1 MNAPTDWVSAIAI
14 LAAGLILGMMFV
26 FFFNRRKKT
35 FGEDLALK
43 DLQAKR
49 DALVQQL
56 RDPGLEPDER
66 TRLELETARVLR
78 DLDAHQ
84 PAASTSAFAAAPA
97 TTTPAAAMN
106 PTVKGFIWGA
116 GSFAALAGLF
126 FLVMQQATPREEGG
140 SVTGGFESGAPPQQ
154 QMAQTDPQLEAA
166 IAKDPN
172 NLELRNDVAQAYLER
187 ENLMAVFQ
195 HTQFVLEKSPN
206 DSRALTYQGLV
217 RMAMGEGDDA
227 MQMLQRATQSNAKN
241 LDAWVALAWLYA
253 RADRMPE
260 AQRMIAEA
268 SKQSPEDRQRL
279 EQVFAQMQQQIQME
293 KSQPAQNAQG
303 GGLPEG
309 HPPINAA
316 PAPAPAAA
324 PPAGGE
330 KSIQVTIDV
339 DPAAQRKSGI
349 VFVMARNPAGGPP
362 VAVKRMQVAQFPV
375 TFSFGSA
382 DSMMGQPLP
391 DKFRLEARLDSD
403 GDAMTRP
410 PTDPTA
416 MQADVVVGSNV
427 RLALK

>member
-78 DLDAHQ
+78 ELDAYQ
-84 PAASTSAFAAAPA
+84 LTSAPAGETAPQSSS
-97 TTTPAAAMN
+97 TAMN

-116 GSFAALAGLF
+116 SSVGALAVLF
-126 FLVMQQATPREEGG
+126 FLVMQQSAPREEGG
-140 SVTGGFESGAPPQQ
+140 SVTGGIESGQQ
-154 QMAQTDPQLEAA
+154 AQMPQTDPQLEAA
-166 IAKDPN
+166 VAKDPN
-172 NLELRNDVAQAYLER
+172 NLELRNDIAQAYLER

-217 RMAMGEGDDA
+217 RMAMGEGDEA

-268 SKQSPEDRQRL
+268 SKQSPGDSARL

-303 GGLPEG
+303 GGMPQG
-309 HPPINAA
+309 HPPIEG
-316 PAPAPAAA
+316 APAPAAA
-324 PPAGGE
+324 GAAGE
-330 KSIQVTIDV
+330 KSIQVTLDV
-339 DPAAQRKSGI
+339 DPAAQQKSGV

-403 GDAMTRP
+403 GDAMTKP

-416 MQADVVVGSNV
+416 MQAEVVVGSNV
-427 RLALK
+427 KLALK